1 MINTHP
7 VTQLTTKLITK
18 EKLSNIFTEQL
29 LAISFNYIND
39 YLMEHKPKK
48 TVMMSLCGSDFHL
61 GNKGKDKLCTST
73 VSIPQKSD
81 LSNKVMIRNLVLTY
95 FTNLDFIDT
104 IRFGM
109 YSELKH
115 NSIVCNAL
123 MNYVIASQVHSAL
136 NTDQEKWCNS
146 FISQHP
152 ELYAEELINLS
163 KLIEPFLNNKIINIL
178 CENLETYKLRISV
191 ELLKTI
197 AFLMSSYIMNH
208 PENKHIYN
216 DTFIKLMLMKP
227 SSNSSAI
234 NYFKLPITYLLTV
247 LEVSNQLSYELQSKS
262 YKAELSHLHLIISSK
277 SDIVW
282 LIDKLVQH
290 TGEPPYSF
298 DLQSSLNDALDYGLT
313 IDCTDTSYQLF
324 VQEWLN
330 WIKYRPKDTAA
341 FTLNNAIKLV
351 LRIFPDCHL

>member
-7 VTQLTTKLITK
+7 ITQLTTKLITK
-18 EKLSNIFTEQL
+18 EELSNIFTEQL

-39 YLMEHKPKK
+39 YLAEHRPKK
-48 TVMMSLCGSDFHL
+48 TIMMSLCETDFHL
-61 GNKGKDKLCTST
+61 GNKGKDKLCTFT

-81 LSNKVMIRNLVLTY
+81 LSSKVTIKNLVLAY

-109 YSELKH
+109 YSKLKH
-115 NSIVCNAL
+115 DSTTLNAL

-146 FISQHP
+146 FISQYP

-163 KLIEPFLNNKIINIL
+163 KLIEPFLNNKIINRL
-178 CENLETYKLRISV
+178 CENLGAYKLRIPV

-197 AFLMSSYIMNH
+197 AFLMSSYIMKH
-208 PENKHIYN
+208 PENEHIYN
-216 DTFIKLMLMKP
+216 DTLIKLMLLP
-227 SSNSSAI
+227 NSNNSTI

-247 LEVSNQLSYELQSKS
+247 LEVSNQSSYELQSKS
-262 YKAELSHLHLIISSK
+262 YKAGLSHLHLVISSK

-290 TGEPPYSF
+290 TSEPPFSF
-298 DLQSSLNDALDYGLT
+298 DLQSSLDNALNYGLT
-313 IDCTDTSYQLF
+313 INCTNTNCQSF

-330 WIKYRPKDTAA
+330 WIKYKPEDIA
-341 FTLNNAIKLV
+341 TLNNAIKLM